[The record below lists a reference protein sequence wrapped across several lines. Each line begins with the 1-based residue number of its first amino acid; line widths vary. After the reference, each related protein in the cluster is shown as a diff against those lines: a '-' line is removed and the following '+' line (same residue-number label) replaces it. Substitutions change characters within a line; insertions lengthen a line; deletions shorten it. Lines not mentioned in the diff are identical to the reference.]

1 MLTDSSPSDQS
12 SPQRVNTI
20 GIIGGGQL
28 AWMMAAAAV
37 KLDRQLIIQTP
48 NTTDPAVAIA
58 SAVMFAEVDD
68 VIATQD
74 LAQKCD
80 VITFENEFVDLVA
93 LAPLVPQG
101 AVFRPSLTT
110 LQPLLDKYNQR
121 CYLQSQN
128 LPTPTFAS
136 PAPAIIPSLP
146 TVLKTRRMGY
156 DGQGTFIVKTLA
168 EYQTI
173 VDRVGAENL
182 IQETYIPFERE
193 LAIMVARSPQGEIV
207 CYPIVETQ
215 QRHQVCH
222 AVIAPAVIGPDLA
235 SEIDRIARAIVTGL
249 DGVGIF
255 GIEFFLT
262 HTGEIFVNEIAPRT
276 HNSGHYSLDACVTS
290 QFEQQLRAVCGLPLG
305 SAQLNCVS
313 AIMVNLLG
321 YETSDSDYANQRQA
335 LAAIPQ
341 AHVHWYG
348 KTARPGRKLGHVT
361 VCSECSEDDSPSW
374 VTAQLAAIGAI
385 WPDPSGEKPYG

>member
-1 MLTDSSPSDQS
+1 MLTDPSHPDHPDHLSDQS
-12 SPQRVNTI
+12 SIQRV

-28 AWMMAAAAV
+28 AWMMADAAA

-48 NTTDPAVAIA
+48 NATDPAVGIA
-58 SAVMFAEVDD
+58 SGVVFAD
-68 VIATQD
+68 VGDAIATQD

-80 VITFENEFVDLVA
+80 VITFENEFVDLGA
-93 LAPLVPQG
+93 LAPLAQQG
-101 AVFRPSLTT
+101 TVFRPSLTT
-110 LQPLLDKYNQR
+110 LQPLLDKYSQR

-128 LPTPTFAS
+128 LPTPTFTS
-136 PAPAIIPSLP
+136 PAPAIIPALP

-156 DGQGTFIVKTLA
+156 DGQGTFIVKTPA
-168 EYQTI
+168 EYSAI

-182 IQETYIPFERE
+182 IQEAYIPFERE
-193 LAIMVARSPQGEIV
+193 LAVMVARSPQGAIV
-207 CYPIVETQ
+207 GYPIVETQ

-222 AVIAPAVIGPDLA
+222 AVIVPAVIDPDLA
-235 SEIDRIARAIVTGL
+235 SQIDRIARAVVTGL

-262 HTGEIFVNEIAPRT
+262 HTGEVFVNEIAPRT
-276 HNSGHYSLDACVTS
+276 HNSGHYSLDACITS
-290 QFEQQLRAVCGLPLG
+290 QFEQQLRAVCDLSLG
-305 SAQLNCVS
+305 PSQLNCACAV
-313 AIMVNLLG
+313 MVNLLG
-321 YETSDSDYANQRQA
+321 FETSDSDYMAQRQA

-361 VCSECSEDDSPSW
+361 VCSQNDLPNWSS
-374 VTAQLAAIGAI
+374 AQLAAIAAI
-385 WPDPSGEKPYG
+385 WPEPS

>member
-1 MLTDSSPSDQS
+1 MLTDSSASSPPDQS
-12 SPQRVNTI
+12 SSQRVGII

-28 AWMMAAAAV
+28 AWMMAAAAS

-48 NTTDPAVAIA
+48 NATDPAVAIA
-58 SAVMFAEVDD
+58 SGVIFAEVSDA
-68 VIATQD
+68 IATQD

-93 LAPLVPQG
+93 LANLVQQG
-101 AVFRPSLTT
+101 TLRGTVFRPSLTT

-128 LPTPTFAS
+128 LPTPTFTS

-156 DGQGTFIVKTLA
+156 DGQGTFIVKTPA
-168 EYQTI
+168 EYCAI

-182 IQETYIPFERE
+182 IQEAFIPFERE
-193 LAIMVARSPQGEIV
+193 LAVMVARSPQGEIV

-222 AVIAPAVIGPDLA
+222 AVIAPAMIGPDLA
-235 SEIDRIARAIVTGL
+235 GEIDRIARAIVTGL

-276 HNSGHYSLDACVTS
+276 HNSGHYSLDACITS
-290 QFEQQLRAVCGLPLG
+290 QFEQQLRAVCDLPLG
-305 SAQLNCVS
+305 PATMNCAS

-321 YETSDSDYANQRQA
+321 YETSDADYAIQRQA

-341 AHVHWYG
+341 AHLHWYG

-361 VCSECSEDDSPSW
+361 VCSQDDSPNWAS
-374 VTAQLAAIGAI
+374 AQLAAIAAI
-385 WPDPSGEKPYG
+385 WPDPS

>member
-1 MLTDSSPSDQS
+1 
-12 SPQRVNTI
+12 
-20 GIIGGGQL
+20 
-28 AWMMAAAAV
+28 MMAKAASQ
-37 KLDRQLIIQTP
+37 LDRQLIIQTP
-48 NTTDPAVAIA
+48 NATDPAVDIA
-58 SAVMFAEVDD
+58 SAVVFAEVGDA
-68 VIATQD
+68 IATQD

-93 LAPLVPQG
+93 LASLAQQG
-101 AVFRPSLTT
+101 VVFRPSLTT

-128 LPTPTFAS
+128 LPTPTFTS

-156 DGQGTFIVKTLA
+156 DGQGTFIVRTADQYESIL
-168 EYQTI
+168 
-173 VDRVGAENL
+173 DRVGAENL
-182 IQETYIPFERE
+182 IQEAYIPFERE
-193 LAIMVARSPQGEIV
+193 LAVMVARSPQGEIV

-222 AVIAPAVIGPDLA
+222 SVIAPAVIGLDLA
-235 SEIDRIARAIVTGL
+235 GEIDRIARAIVMGL

-276 HNSGHYSLDACVTS
+276 HNSGHYSLDACITS
-290 QFEQQLRAVCGLPLG
+290 QFEQQLRAVCDLPLG
-305 SAQLNCVS
+305 AATMNCAS

-321 YETSDSDYANQRQA
+321 YETSDSDYAIQRQA
-335 LAAIPQ
+335 LAAIPDT
-341 AHVHWYG
+341 HLHWYG
-348 KTARPGRKLGHVT
+348 KTARLGRKLGHVT
-361 VCSECSEDDSPSW
+361 VCSQDDSPNWSS
-374 VTAQLAAIGAI
+374 AQLAAIAAI
-385 WPDPSGEKPYG
+385 WPDPSGEKPCG